1 MSHQR
6 IYLHSGIAVNG
17 EKFEDIQKVVLPNV
31 SKLKNS
37 IINKIKETKHS
48 FLQKKTV
55 KKKENVFAITSYI
68 RHVLLPRLM
77 AHVVK

>member
-55 KKKENVFAITSYI
+55 KKKKMYL
-68 RHVLLPRLM
+68 LLPLIFAM
-77 AHVVK
+77 CYYPD